1 MSDPVEGGRR
11 RPVAPFVVLAVA
23 LAMGALFVVL
33 AQSDSGR
40 ADTVQSYLMGKPA
53 PTAVGTTLDGEPFD
67 LARRKGSWVVL
78 NFFDPTC
85 VPCIEEHPELVTFS
99 QDQAAVADGAE
110 LYTIINRGSDDAV
123 REFFADNGGDW
134 PVVSDPTGAI
144 SVNFGVAKVPETWII
159 DPNGV
164 VRVRYPGTV
173 TAEGLSTQLQSLREG
188 GL

>member
-1 MSDPVEGGRR
+1 
-11 RPVAPFVVLAVA
+11 
-23 LAMGALFVVL
+23 
-33 AQSDSGR
+33 
-40 ADTVQSYLMGKPA
+40 
-53 PTAVGTTLDGEPFD
+53 
-67 LARRKGSWVVL
+67 
-78 NFFDPTC
+78 
-85 VPCIEEHPELVTFS
+85 VPCIDEHPELVTFS
-99 QDQAAVADGAE
+99 IDQAAITNGAE

-123 REFFADNGGDW
+123 RQFFTDNGGDW

-173 TAEGLSTQLQSLREG
+173 TAEGLSTQLQELREA